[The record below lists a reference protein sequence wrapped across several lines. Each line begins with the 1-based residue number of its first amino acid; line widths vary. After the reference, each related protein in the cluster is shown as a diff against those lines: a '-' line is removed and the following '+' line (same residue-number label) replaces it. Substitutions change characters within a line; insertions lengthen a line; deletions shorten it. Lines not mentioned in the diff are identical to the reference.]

1 MAVRIFPSTTLAGYG
16 APPKAGAYPYVSVC
30 YVITPSVHTIC
41 DDPPAK
47 LLSPRE
53 AFAYIVPPTLN

>member
-1 MAVRIFPSTTLAGYG
+1 MATRTYPSTTLAGYD
-16 APPKAGAYPYVSVC
+16 ATPKAGAYPYVSGC
-30 YVITPSVHTIC
+30 YVITPSVHTTC
-41 DDPPAK
+41 DDCPAE